1 MLVEWLEGSPF
12 RTQRDELEYAG
23 ELLHGGGRGFESPRL
38 HDLEGSSLSAE
49 RDTRHEALPFALGA
63 FDLDGT
69 VLRRDLR
76 ITARTVAALD
86 DLRERGVR
94 LVVATG
100 RRFEGAREHAER
112 LGFADEEPL
121 ICYGGSMVRRINGE
135 TLLHRTLPKD
145 LSVEVLEWA
154 AERRLHVRVFVDG
167 RIITSADTP
176 AALGYLRRSEEPGV
190 LVVDSPAD
198 WLLDGREEPTKLVLV
213 DYPEDVEHWLEEARA
228 AFAGKLFVTRSL
240 PHYVEVG
247 GIEGT
252 KSIALEFLCKLW
264 GIDPARAIAFGDA
277 DNDVDMLRFVGHGVA
292 VGGMTAAVRKA
303 ADAVAPPV
311 DEDGV
316 ASYL

>member
-1 MLVEWLEGSPF
+1 LS
-12 RTQRDELEYAG
+12 TQ
-23 ELLHGGGRGFESPRL
+23 
-38 HDLEGSSLSAE
+38 
-49 RDTRHEALPFALGA
+49 RDTRHEVLPFALGA

-86 DLRERGVR
+86 RLRESGMR

-112 LGFADEEPL
+112 LGFASLDPL
-121 ICYGGSMVRRINGE
+121 ICYGGSMIRQMNGE
-135 TLLHRTLPKD
+135 TLLHHTLQRD
-145 LSVEVLEWA
+145 LGVEVLEWA
-154 AERRLHVRVFVDG
+154 AGRDLHARVFVDG
-167 RIITSADTP
+167 RIITSPETS
-176 AALGYLRRSEEPGV
+176 AAMKHLRRSDWPGV

-198 WLLDGREEPTKLVLV
+198 WLLDGGEEPTKLVLV
-213 DYPEDVEHWLEEARA
+213 DYPDDVEHWLEEARA

-252 KSIALEFLCKLW
+252 KSIALKFLCELW

-292 VGGMTAAVRKA
+292 VGGMTDEVRKA

-316 ASYL
+316 ASYLEKLLGGI